1 MFMNC
6 VRIFLDVR
14 TWIHIAFDLLMKS
27 LTGTLVQF
35 CAVII
40 DEWSSIGAHKLLCR
54 LCIVLSCCMYKIYIQ
69 MMTICQI
76 CSSSSWELRFSCT
89 NIIRKKKEKSQHRSC
104 LVITYCRLGRRVSIV
119 SYVDGRIFRRVDYFF
134 LTSNLMVQNNRSTNL
149 NEN

>member
-40 DEWSSIGAHKLLCR
+40 DEWFLIGAQIIVQIMYRAELLYIRYIFKWWQYVRFALPLPESYVSRAQTLLEKKRKSPNTQKLSR
-54 LCIVLSCCMYKIYIQ
+54 NYI
-69 MMTICQI
+69 
-76 CSSSSWELRFSCT
+76 
-89 NIIRKKKEKSQHRSC
+89 
-104 LVITYCRLGRRVSIV
+104 YCRLGRRVSIV
-119 SYVDGRIFRRVDYFF
+119 SFRRVDYFF